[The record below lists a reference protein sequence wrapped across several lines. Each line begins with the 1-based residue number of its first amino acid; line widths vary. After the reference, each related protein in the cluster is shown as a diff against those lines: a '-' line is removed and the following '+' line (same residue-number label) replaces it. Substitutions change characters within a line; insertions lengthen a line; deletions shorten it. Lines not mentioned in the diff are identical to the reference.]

1 MKYVVKRY
9 WEVCDSVE
17 VNAGTVSEAIDL
29 AHELPVNNT
38 QAEFVSDSMNT
49 DPSCDVQPL
58 NATAPHPPP

>member
-17 VNAGTVSEAIDL
+17 VNAGSVSEAIGL
-29 AHELPVNNT
+29 AHALPVDNT
-38 QAEFVSDSMNT
+38 RAEFVPDSMNS

-58 NATAPHPPP
+58 NGTATHPSP